1 MGCLWTKDSLL
12 FLPSFARPLLL
23 LSRLVSCSLSASISK
38 ARRVIQSA
46 FLSLTLSFY
55 RFVKRSFASEKET
68 TAHVPRFNAFFYF
81 KLKQQIS
88 TRPSHHHRDAG
99 SELFFDPFFEKRKK
113 MKKSGASSELSS
125 FVTSRSRCEH
135 EWGLKLHIFKHR
147 VVLSSTALKPHT
159 CPFNPILFP
168 RESMSEGQCG
178 VDEQMHKEKKRKKD
192 ILQKQNK
199 RSVWTEK

>member
-99 SELFFDPFFEKRKK
+99 SELFFDPFSKRERKWRSQVLHQNSHLLSPAGPDVN
-113 MKKSGASSELSS
+113 MNEVWSFISSNIGW
-125 FVTSRSRCEH
+125 FY
-135 EWGLKLHIFKHR
+135 
-147 VVLSSTALKPHT
+147 
-159 CPFNPILFP
+159 
-168 RESMSEGQCG
+168 
-178 VDEQMHKEKKRKKD
+178 
-192 ILQKQNK
+192 LQQP
-199 RSVWTEK
+199 

>member
-125 FVTSRSRCEH
+125 VASP
-135 EWGLKLHIFKHR
+135 L
-147 VVLSSTALKPHT
+147 LSPAGPDVNMNEVWS
-159 CPFNPILFP
+159 FISSNIGWFY
-168 RESMSEGQCG
+168 
-178 VDEQMHKEKKRKKD
+178 
-192 ILQKQNK
+192 LQQP
-199 RSVWTEK
+199 